1 MKDEAR
7 YVRGMYKM
15 QKNERFE
22 SKWRAN
28 LFVDRI
34 TCGDASA
41 WEYSVKLIQ
50 NDQHVSNERKHT

>member
-28 LFVDRI
+28 LLVDRI
-34 TCGDASA
+34 MCRDASA
-41 WEYSVKLIQ
+41 
-50 NDQHVSNERKHT
+50 